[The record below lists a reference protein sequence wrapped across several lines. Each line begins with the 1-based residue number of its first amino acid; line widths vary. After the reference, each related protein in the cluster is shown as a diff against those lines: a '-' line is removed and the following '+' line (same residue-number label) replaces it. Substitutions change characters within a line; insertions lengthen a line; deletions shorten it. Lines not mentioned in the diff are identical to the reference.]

1 MGRQQGLKWTQ
12 RERFGLSQGAIAAAS
27 VFWVLLVILLLH
39 RHYSMYPAYASFDQG
54 IFNQVFWNGAHG
66 RPFQSSLSSTLSTPV
81 VHDGELP
88 SVSYH
93 RLGQHFTPALLLW
106 LPLYAL
112 LPHPA
117 TLLVLQITLLTV
129 AGLLLYRLARERV
142 GVAIATM
149 ISVSFFA
156 ANAVIGPSLANFHDL
171 CQVPL
176 FLFTLFLA
184 LEQRRWWVFWLAAIA
199 VLAIREDAG
208 VMLFGIGGYLIASR
222 RSLLQGVAL
231 CTVSLGYMLLLT
243 NLVMPLFSEDI
254 SRRFMIE
261 QFAPYVDGDEATTLD
276 VIKGLLTRPGQLITD
291 LVTPVGRTARYLLAQ
306 WLPLAFVPAISPSAW
321 ALSAFPLAK
330 LFVRDDATALAINL
344 RYALTVVPGLF
355 YGAILWWSER
365 PLGLKPMWRR
375 RFWALCLGLSLLFTA
390 TSNPSRSLSFI
401 VPDSFA
407 PRVYIPLTR
416 QWSHVSVIRSM
427 LAQIPNDASV
437 SATTHIVPHL
447 SSRREIIRFPAMR
460 LRNDAEDAI
469 AVDYA
474 VVDLWQLQQYGVAFT
489 DDANRLRRMTA
500 RLDDLL
506 EQGRYGL
513 TRFDDGVA
521 FLQRGLTNQSEAMRQ
536 WNQFKSD
543 TAQKAEYKVAEICI
557 ASETN

>member
-1 MGRQQGLKWTQ
+1 MEQHLKWTQ
-12 RERFGLSQGAIAAAS
+12 RERFGLSQGAIAAAGL
-27 VFWVLLVILLLH
+27 FWVLLVALLLH
-39 RHYSMYPAYASFDQG
+39 RHYSMYPSYASFDQG
-54 IFNQVFWNGAHG
+54 IFNQVFWNGSHG

-81 VHDGELP
+81 VHDGELA

-117 TLLVLQITLLTV
+117 TLLVLQITLLTA

-149 ISVSFFA
+149 ITGSFYA

-184 LEQRRWWVFWLAAIA
+184 LEQRRWWVFWLAAA
-199 VLAIREDAG
+199 VVLTIREDAG
-208 VMLFGIGGYLIASR
+208 VMLFGIGAYLAVSR
-222 RSLLQGVAL
+222 RALLQGLAL
-231 CTVSLGYMLLLT
+231 CVLSLGYMLMLT

-261 QFAPYVDGDEATTLD
+261 QFAPYVDGDEATTID

-291 LVTPVGRTARYLLAQ
+291 LVTPVDRTLKYLLAQ
-306 WLPLAFVPAISPSAW
+306 WLPLAFVPAISPAAW
-321 ALSAFPLAK
+321 GLTAFPLAK

-344 RYALTVVPGLF
+344 RYALTIVPGLF
-355 YGAILWWSER
+355 YGAILWWAER
-365 PLGLKPMWRR
+365 PTGLKPLWRR
-375 RFWALCLGLSLLFTA
+375 RFWALCIGLSLLFTF
-390 TSNPSRSLSFI
+390 TSNPNRALSFV
-401 VPDSFA
+401 VPDSFE
-407 PRVYIPLTR
+407 PRVYIPLSR
-416 QWSHVSVIRSM
+416 QWSHVGVIRAM
-427 LAQIPNDASV
+427 LAQIPSDASV

-460 LRNDAEDAI
+460 LRNDAEKAI

-474 VVDLWQLQQYGVAFT
+474 VVDLWQLQQYGVAFA
-489 DDANRLRRMTA
+489 DDANRLQRMSD
-500 RLDDLL
+500 RLDGLIQ
-506 EQGRYGL
+506 QGRYGL
-513 TRFDDGVA
+513 TQFEDGVA
-521 FLQRGLTNQSEAMRQ
+521 LLQRGQPNQPAAIAEWEGFKQGLTSQ
-536 WNQFKSD
+536 
-543 TAQKAEYKVAEICI
+543 
-557 ASETN
+557 ASEPTA